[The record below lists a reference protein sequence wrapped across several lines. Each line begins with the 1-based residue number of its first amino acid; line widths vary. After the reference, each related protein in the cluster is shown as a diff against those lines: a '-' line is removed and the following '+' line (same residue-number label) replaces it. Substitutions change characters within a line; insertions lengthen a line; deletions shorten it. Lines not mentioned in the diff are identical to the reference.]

1 MGASSSINSQT
12 NCVYISYDYINKNN
26 LYVRVLRDELRKMNI
41 NVIYSEITSDSL
53 SHLSSREISE
63 NIRNIMNST
72 SYFIL
77 CVSKET
83 LRSFHQAI
91 EIDNAL
97 NANKNILYLMI
108 DEAYTPLNNQCVKG
122 IVNKNKWMP
131 FYSDENVL
139 DSLNYLL
146 DLKIF

>member
-1 MGASSSINSQT
+1 MGAASSINSQT
-12 NCVYISYDYINKNN
+12 NCVYISYDYRVKNN
-26 LYVRVLRDELRKMNI
+26 LYIRVLRDELKKMNL
-41 NVIYSEITSDSL
+41 NVIYSEITSESL
-53 SHLSSREISE
+53 SHLSSGEISE

-83 LRSFHQAI
+83 IRSFHQAI
-91 EIDNAL
+91 EIDSAL
-97 NANKNILYLMI
+97 NSNKIILYLMI
-108 DEAYTPLNNQCVKG
+108 DEDYTPLNNQCVKG

>member
-1 MGASSSINSQT
+1 MGAAGSVNGSID
-12 NCVYISYDYINKNN
+12 CIYISYDYRQKNN
-26 LYVRVLRDELRKMNI
+26 LYVRVLRDELRKMNL

-53 SHLSSREISE
+53 SHLSSSEISA
-63 NIRNIMNST
+63 NIRNIMNHT

-77 CVSKET
+77 CVSRET
-83 LRSFHQAI
+83 IRSFHQAI

-108 DEAYTPLNNQCVKG
+108 DEFYTPLNNHCVKS
-122 IVNKNKWMP
+122 IVSKNKWMP

-139 DSLNYLL
+139 DSLEYLL
-146 DLKIF
+146 DLKL

>member
-1 MGASSSINSQT
+1 MGAAGSINGMT
-12 NCVYISYDYINKNN
+12 DCIYISYDCRQKDN
-26 LYVRVLRDELRKMNI
+26 LYVRVLRDELKKMNLS
-41 NVIYSEITSDSL
+41 VIYSEITSESL
-53 SHLSSREISE
+53 SHLSSIEIST
-63 NIRNIMNST
+63 NIANIMNRT

-83 LRSFHQAI
+83 IRSFHQAI

-108 DEAYTPLNNQCVKG
+108 DEFYTPFNNQFVRG
-122 IVNKNKWMP
+122 IVRKNKWMP
-131 FYSDENVL
+131 FYSDENVI
-139 DSLNYLL
+139 DSLEYIQ